1 MSLHLSLLDIF
12 VLSLVDRG
20 LKTPYTLQR
29 QGGLSLGATT
39 PSLRRL
45 SAARLVAR
53 NDTENATRRP
63 RHEYR
68 LTSAGRKA
76 ALTGWREHFN
86 KLRIASDLDS
96 VLRLVDLAVHYG
108 AKRDEV
114 GVFLKRAAEQ
124 RFSRARR
131 AGTVISRGH
140 DALLYQQTRLH
151 CESARLKAEASVLSR
166 LATEF
171 QAQPHQR
178 TAKARAETR
187 K

>member
-1 MSLHLSLLDIF
+1 MNLSLLDVF
-12 VLSLVDRG
+12 VLSLLDRG
-20 LKTPYTLQR
+20 LKTPYSLQR
-29 QGGLSLGATT
+29 EGGLSLGATT

-45 SAARLVAR
+45 SSARLVTR
-53 NDTENATRRP
+53 GDFENATRRP

-76 ALTGWREHFN
+76 LLTGWREHFD
-86 KLRIASDLDS
+86 KIRIASDLDS

-108 AKRDEV
+108 AKRDEI

-124 RFSRARR
+124 RFSRAHR
-131 AGTVISRGH
+131 AETLISPDH
-140 DALLYQQTRLH
+140 DSFSYQQTRWQ
-151 CESARLKAEASVLSR
+151 CESARLEAEASVLSR

-171 QAQPHQR
+171 QSQPHQR
-178 TAKARAETR
+178 TARVKLGTR